1 MDINE
6 RRDAL
11 RARVRKKLE
20 GEEEIPDEDDDLVVQ
35 EHEIMMSTT
44 QNEEIL
50 LIDDKN
56 GLLTLASS
64 LIFIG
69 SVLGIITG
77 LLLLQGNP
85 TDLLGNTLEVDDV
98 IDVRGIVLESESG
111 DSMEDV
117 SIELLEIGSKT
128 VLQTASTN
136 SYGYYEFQN
145 VAPEKHIIRVTLDGY
160 MSVER
165 TISATNVNQD
175 AFTMTT
181 GEGVVV
187 EDETISSTG
196 WTLENAVALSTG
208 IALATIIAGVV
219 GLYSALGARKQ
230 QNYRRTQYLAGIA
243 LFSRGFIVFGPF
255 LILCGMGLMVL
266 SKDEFEQPEVE

>member
-11 RARVRKKLE
+11 RARVRKKLDGE
-20 GEEEIPDEDDDLVVQ
+20 DEILEEEELIVQ
-35 EHEIMMSTT
+35 EQEIIMSTT
-44 QNEEIL
+44 QNEEL
-50 LIDDKN
+50 LFLEDKN

-98 IDVRGIVLESESG
+98 IDLRGIVLESESG
-111 DSMEDV
+111 DSIEGV
-117 SIELLEIGSKT
+117 TIELLDVDSKT

-136 SYGYYEFQN
+136 SYGYYEFEN
-145 VAPEKHIIRVTLDGY
+145 VVPEPHILRVTFEGY
-160 MSVER
+160 KTVER

-175 AFTMTT
+175 AFTLIT
-181 GEGVVV
+181 GEGIVV
-187 EDETISSTG
+187 EDQTTSSSG

-208 IALATIIAGVV
+208 IALVTIVAGVV
-219 GLYSALGARKQ
+219 GLYSAVGARKQ
-230 QNYRRTQYLAGIA
+230 QHYRRTQYFAGIA
-243 LFSRGFIVFGPF
+243 LLSRGFIVFGPF

-266 SKDEFEQPEVE
+266 ARDEFEQPEVE